1 MKPIVVGIGGGSGS
15 GKTTLTEDIINVVGK
30 DSAEHLRHDSYYK
43 DRSRIPPEK
52 RSRINYDHPD
62 ALETSLLVT
71 DLNRLLEGTSVEV
84 PVYDFAQHIRMKER
98 VLFNPKPVILVEGI
112 ATLVDSS
119 LRDLMDLKIFVDAD
133 PDVRFIRRVR
143 RDMIERGR
151 DLESVIA
158 QYMTSVRPMH
168 LKYIEPTKRYADIII
183 SGNTINRVA
192 REVIIAWINN
202 MINSRTHSLSRSR
215 RSPISGTRTN

>member
-15 GKTTLTEDIINVVGK
+15 GKTTLAEEIINAVGK

-52 RSRINYDHPD
+52 RSMINYDHPD

-71 DLNRLLEGTSVEV
+71 DLNRLLEGHSVEV
-84 PVYDFAQHIRMKER
+84 PVYDFGQHIRTKER

-133 PDVRFIRRVR
+133 PDVRFIRRLR
-143 RDMIERGR
+143 RDVTERRR

-168 LKYIEPTKRYADIII
+168 LKYVEPTKRYADIII
-183 SGNTINRVA
+183 SGNKSSRVTFKM
-192 REVIIAWINN
+192 IIARINN

-215 RSPISGTRTN
+215 RFPISGTRTN